1 MPSPE
6 RDSYLNLCDANKV
19 LVDQNVLR
27 ALSNAS
33 LTSLDLSG
41 LSLTKETCEIL
52 AKVLISST
60 VFHDLNFTDCLLPP
74 RGLASILKNLSHVS
88 CLTFL
93 DLKGNNISGSS
104 IAKLGQMLSNNSSL
118 KRINLEWNSLG
129 LFPEQFKEFCSGLA
143 QNSCLEDLDL
153 QNNRLT
159 PECASM
165 LSNALSSNSTLKSL
179 DIRWNEIGWQGGQYI
194 YDALQNNNSL
204 DSIQLQGNCIPSDL
218 SQAIEQCS
226 SHNLSRHKVIQECS
240 VRNQLLAKHVRRVE
254 AKRTLE
260 IESLAKQN
268 EEIIKETEIRLN
280 SVEEVLNE
288 KNVALASAQ
297 VQIKSLQAELRKQ
310 EQTNDELQ
318 ELMKA
323 EREGKKYQADR
334 HQADLE
340 RIKKKC
346 NEDIQQLG
354 EQLETMES
362 DMLVEKGKVAELAKK
377 LMLAEDEVRSLQA
390 NQTGLIDIER
400 KRHKD
405 EMELAIRDHEGKYER
420 AQKEFDERMSI
431 FKTDAQRTQ
440 QRLTDRIS
448 SLEASIFDLERK
460 LSEQSSHAA
469 HMSQELARSA
479 EITALAVQETKEKE
493 LARMKIVEENLEAAR
508 DGRLR
513 AEKQLETVQ
522 RNMTLLQEQNNS
534 LIAELGEPQRKL
546 AQLHEELSRERD
558 NVSRLRAEKNEEI
571 ARADARKADVDRLQ
585 LEVNSLNQQL
595 VEIKNLRSAKEQKW
609 NEERDK
615 IQSDLVQKEREIQR
629 IRSDEVERAA
639 ALYSAFTKYLGN
651 VHPSTASF
659 LVK

>member
-1 MPSPE
+1 MSRPE

-27 ALSNAS
+27 ALSNAN

-52 AKVLISST
+52 SKVLISTT

-74 RGLASILKNLSHVS
+74 RGLASILKSLSHVS
-88 CLTFL
+88 CLKHL

-129 LFPEQFKEFCSGLA
+129 LFPEPFKEFCSGLSK
-143 QNSCLEDLDL
+143 NSCLEDLDL

-165 LSNALSSNSTLKSL
+165 LSNALSSNKTLRSL
-179 DIRWNEIGWQGGQYI
+179 DVRWNEIGWQGGQYI
-194 YDALQNNNSL
+194 YDALQANSSL
-204 DSIQLQGNCIPSDL
+204 ECIQLQGNCIPSDL
-218 SQAIEQCS
+218 MQAIEQCS
-226 SHNLSRHKVIQECS
+226 SHNLSRHKVVQECS

-280 SVEEVLNE
+280 TVEEVLNE
-288 KNVALASAQ
+288 KNAALANAQ
-297 VQIKSLQAELRKQ
+297 VQIKSLQVELRKQ
-310 EQTNDELQ
+310 EQMNHELK
-318 ELMKA
+318 ELMEA
-323 EREGKKYQADR
+323 EKEGKQFQADK
-334 HQADLE
+334 HHADLE
-340 RIKKKC
+340 KLKKKC
-346 NEDIQQLG
+346 NEDIQQL
-354 EQLETMES
+354 EDQLEIIENNL
-362 DMLVEKGKVAELAKK
+362 LVEKGKVADLSKK

-390 NQTGLIDIER
+390 NQSGLIDIER

-405 EMELAIRDHEGKYER
+405 EMELSNKEHEGKYDR
-420 AQKEFDERMSI
+420 AQKEFDERMNSL
-431 FKTDAQRTQ
+431 KTDALRTQ

-460 LSEQSSHAA
+460 LSEQSAHAA
-469 HMSQELARSA
+469 HMSQELARSS
-479 EITALAVQETKEKE
+479 EITALAVQEAKEKE
-493 LARMKIVEENLEAAR
+493 QARIKIVEENLETAR

-522 RNMTLLQEQNNS
+522 RNMALLQEQNNS

-558 NVSRLRAEKNEEI
+558 IVSRLRVEKNEEVS
-571 ARADARKADVDRLQ
+571 RADARKADADRLQ
-585 LEVNSLNQQL
+585 LEVDSLNRQL
-595 VEIKNLRSAKEQKW
+595 MEMKNLHLVSEQKW
-609 NEERDK
+609 KEEREK
-615 IQSDLVQKEREIQR
+615 VHAELVQKERDIQR

-651 VHPSTASF
+651 VHPSSTSF
-659 LVK
+659 LIK